1 MGAYF
6 KRQVLVDSKF
16 LLGECV
22 RPEEAGGEKGIELA
36 EADYDAF
43 R

>member
-16 LLGECV
+16 LLGVFSDRVESE
-22 RPEEAGGEKGIELA
+22 RGEVGRATKLTA
-36 EADYDAF
+36 SC
-43 R
+43 